1 MLSTL
6 KKEALVCYG
15 FVRRDLGTGLLP
27 VPTFTIAS
35 LLYRS
40 APRDEIVVQTALAF
54 VYGYLYLYT
63 FVVANQIDGV
73 KEDKINKP
81 DRPIASGL
89 TSLDA
94 AKLRWVVLTIVYLA
108 YSYLLG
114 VEKWTVLWILTTI
127 AHNFLGFSNF
137 GPTKDGCMGA
147 GCIAQLM
154 AAWTIGGAPAEMG
167 WGWVKYITL
176 YMCWP
181 IPLQDLRDVPGDK
194 AQGRKTTPIL
204 MGDLPGKVF
213 NVRSRGS
220 INWD

>member
-1 MLSTL
+1 
-6 KKEALVCYG
+6 
-15 FVRRDLGTGLLP
+15 
-27 VPTFTIAS
+27 
-35 LLYRS
+35 
-40 APRDEIVVQTALAF
+40 
-54 VYGYLYLYT
+54 LYT

-89 TSLDA
+89 TSLNA
-94 AKLRWVVLTIVYLA
+94 AKLRWVGLTSVYLL
-108 YSYLLG
+108 YSFLLG
-114 VEKWTVLWILTTI
+114 VEKWTVLWILTTV

-137 GPTKDGCMGA
+137 GPTKDACMGA

-154 AAWTIGGAPAEMG
+154 AAWTIGGAPSEMG
-167 WGWVKYITL
+167 QHWVKYIVL

-204 MGDLPGKVF
+204 MGDLPARVYISAGILVSQ
-213 NVRSRGS
+213 VCIVSVYARLR
-220 INWD
+220 